1 MEQQTAC
8 NAQETST
15 VTVQQSAKNTQSAS
29 KLYTTL
35 LSQNVHSA
43 SLVIPSQME
52 HAMPVQE
59 QAMAQMAHIASQSTT
74 ALKES
79 LDNPL
84 LHAQSVRVD
93 MAHQTAC
100 NAQEPNIVMAKQG
113 AKLWQLISV

>member
-1 MEQQTAC
+1 MTFP
-8 NAQETST
+8 NHS
-15 VTVQQSAKNTQSAS
+15 
-29 KLYTTL
+29 
-35 LSQNVHSA
+35 VHYA
-43 SLVIPSQME
+43 TKAIPSQMVN
-52 HAMPVQE
+52 AMPVQE

-84 LHAQSVRVD
+84 LHAPSVRLD
-93 MAHQTAC
+93 MERQTAY